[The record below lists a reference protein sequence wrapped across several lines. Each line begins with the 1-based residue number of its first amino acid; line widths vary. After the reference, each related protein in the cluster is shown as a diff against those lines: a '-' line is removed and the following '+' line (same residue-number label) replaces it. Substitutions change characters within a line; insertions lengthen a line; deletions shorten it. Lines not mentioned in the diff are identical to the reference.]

1 MVNDVRT
8 DDGISPGG
16 TFGAAFPLWDG
27 TGRMFTVWSPCR
39 LLDVDDKYGGI
50 QVGDSISTLPTILP
64 ASWPAA
70 YAFDL

>member
-1 MVNDVRT
+1 MLHE
-8 DDGISPGG
+8 DDGRPRVPGLAG
-16 TFGAAFPLWDG
+16 DLVDPPDGSGAIKGRIPAF
-27 TGRMFTVWSPCR
+27 TKT